1 MGWAKSK
8 TCLWAPRLCHF
19 GVMPVAHPLRRVA
32 ITGLGAVTPVGLT
45 APATWL
51 AFTSGRSGIGPIT
64 RFDASGC
71 TARIA
76 GEVRDFDPTATIA
89 AVVHPR
95 GRGADPV
102 SAALSHKDVRKL
114 GR

>member
-45 APATWL
+45 APATWDSFS
-51 AFTSGRSGIGPIT
+51 AGRSGIWPIT
-64 RFDASGC
+64 RIDASGC
-71 TARIA
+71 TARTPR
-76 GEVRDFDPTATIA
+76 EVKRFAPTAPDETLL
-89 AVVHPR
+89 HPR
-95 GRGADPV
+95 GRDSNAVTAG
-102 SAALSHKDVRKL
+102 LSPKPL
-114 GR
+114 PM